1 MKKTILMLFAGMMVL
16 LQTTL
21 SNAQDVP
28 VDQFDKAGIE
38 VLNQFIKAIL
48 ANPGDEKAAA
58 KAALSTIHKSEYDAA
73 GTGLKQDRMDFSF
86 KKAWQNAKFYK
97 SPIVVT
103 RVQKQNISAIG
114 FGATAEKGTAYKVW
128 IAKNE
133 GVAGLP
139 APLNVFFPADGSA
152 PKVYYYGSL

>member
-1 MKKTILMLFAGMMVL
+1 MKTLFSFLLVCAGVL
-16 LQTTL
+16 VQGPA
-21 SNAQDVP
+21 NAQDIKVE
-28 VDQFDKAGIE
+28 DFDKAGIE
-38 VLNQFIKAIL
+38 VLNTFMKAIL
-48 ANPGDEKAAA
+48 NNQEDEMAAA
-58 KAALSTIHKSEYDAA
+58 KAALPVIHKSEYDDS
-73 GTGLKQDRMDFSF
+73 GTNLKKYRLDFSF

-97 SPIVVT
+97 SPVLIT
-103 RVQKQNISAIG
+103 RVQKQNLTAIG

-139 APLNVFFPADGSA
+139 APLNVFFPANGGA